1 MSFSPD
7 GKNIVSGSSLG
18 ANVWDVVGGGLIVCL
33 TEGGST
39 SVTYSRDGKYTS
51 SSRLV
56 DGRVSVW
63 VRNAVIHEIDPLGRT
78 CVASHFYQMESVKRL
93 VTIEIFEYGEMLRA
107 V

>member
-1 MSFSPD
+1 M
-7 GKNIVSGSSLG
+7 SGSSLG

-39 SVTYSRDGKYTS
+39 SVTYSRDGKYMA

-56 DGRVSVW
+56 DVRVSVW
-63 VRNAVIHEIDPLGRT
+63 VWVWNAVIHEIDPLGRER
-78 CVASHFYQMESVKRL
+78 VLRR
-93 VTIEIFEYGEMLRA
+93 IFTGWK

>member
-1 MSFSPD
+1 MSFSPG

-39 SVTYSRDGKYTS
+39 SVTYSRDGKYTA

-56 DGRVSVW
+56 DGRVGVW
-63 VRNAVIHEIDPLGRT
+63 VWVWNAVIHEIDPLGRT
-78 CVASHFYQMESVKRL
+78 CVASHFYQMSLWYSKQIIRY
-93 VTIEIFEYGEMLRA
+93 I
-107 V
+107 

>member
-1 MSFSPD
+1 MSFSPG

-39 SVTYSRDGKYTS
+39 SVTYSRDGKYMA

-56 DGRVSVW
+56 DGRYGMLSFMRSILWEEHVLH
-63 VRNAVIHEIDPLGRT
+63 R
-78 CVASHFYQMESVKRL
+78 
-93 VTIEIFEYGEMLRA
+93 IFTRWK